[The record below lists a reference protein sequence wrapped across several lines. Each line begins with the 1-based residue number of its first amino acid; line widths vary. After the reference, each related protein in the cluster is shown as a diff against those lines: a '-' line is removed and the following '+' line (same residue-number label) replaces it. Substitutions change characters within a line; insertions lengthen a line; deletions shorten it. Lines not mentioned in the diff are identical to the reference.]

1 MVRVQ
6 RSGLVLLWAVATSVT
21 TAIAFWAV
29 STADSEVSDRP
40 LTAVVA
46 STPITSPSTLPPQTA
61 TTSGAGT
68 MAPAPSSQTTTS
80 EGSVVATAWT
90 RTTLNSEGGSI
101 IVSYRPSEVRLESVA
116 PLAGFSFEIDDEGPE
131 RVRVEFFG
139 EDETHT
145 LRAEWTGEG
154 FVTEVGQS
162 GEGADD

>member
-1 MVRVQ
+1 
-6 RSGLVLLWAVATSVT
+6 
-21 TAIAFWAV
+21 
-29 STADSEVSDRP
+29 
-40 LTAVVA
+40 
-46 STPITSPSTLPPQTA
+46 
-61 TTSGAGT
+61 

-162 GEGADD
+162 GEGPDD